1 MEVADLAGK
10 PVAKVFKS
18 RSQVIRQHL
27 ALDFEFIKLI
37 WALPRTPIQPISPQN
52 LVYKPLFEASP

>member
-10 PVAKVFKS
+10 PVAKVFKG

-37 WALPRTPIQPISPQN
+37 WEKFN
-52 LVYKPLFEASP
+52 LETASFWYRGFPKG

>member
-27 ALDFEFIKLI
+27 ALDFEFFKF
-37 WALPRTPIQPISPQN
+37 IS
-52 LVYKPLFEASP
+52 KI